1 MEYMDAVL
9 GNGAFYITV
18 LVFSFL
24 HECVH
29 AFAAARAGGGGR
41 MGLRGLFGNVLYLE
55 PGLSPGLLFML
66 RGLCLMFFAR
76 RPERRPRCSS
86 AWADAVMMCRHPC
99 RRFLKHLCRMFIT
112 GLS

>member
-55 PGLSPGLLFML
+55 PGLSPG
-66 RGLCLMFFAR
+66 R
-76 RPERRPRCSS
+76 RAIIRERRMP
-86 AWADAVMMCRHPC
+86 
-99 RRFLKHLCRMFIT
+99 
-112 GLS
+112 

>member
-9 GNGAFYITV
+9 GNGAFYIIV

-55 PGLSPGLLFML
+55 PGLSWHFGSKSDSGLALETVWS
-66 RGLCLMFFAR
+66 G
-76 RPERRPRCSS
+76 RPLNFQLN
-86 AWADAVMMCRHPC
+86 AGV
-99 RRFLKHLCRMFIT
+99 RFYF
-112 GLS
+112 